1 MQLVAILLKSLREA
15 KENESYEIMRC
26 FTIELLDTLFEEISS
41 AMESND
47 FKESQRRI
55 THVKFVAEAYNYQL
69 IHTDTLFDLLY
80 RFINYDIQKREDD

>member
-15 KENESYEIMRC
+15 KENESYETMRC
-26 FTIELLDTLFEEISS
+26 FTIELLDTLFEEIYR
-41 AMESND
+41 AMERND

>member
-26 FTIELLDTLFEEISS
+26 FTIELLDTLFEEIYR
-41 AMESND
+41 AMERND

-55 THVKFVAEAYNYQL
+55 TLVKFVAEAYNYQL

-80 RFINYDIQKREDD
+80 RFINYDI